1 MFKRFTIWRRKL
13 FSRVFAFVIS
23 HSIIWNN
30 LKMIEY
36 KDNPI
41 YFSAVFLRIQNDKL
55 LAPCIILYAPVL
67 YLVLLTHVSGRIH
80 MSGNI
85 KRWRWENNYLSHD
98 AYLFASLYR
107 NDCILVRVYERFPWK
122 IHFNLACHIYQRNA
136 ELDIM

>member
-1 MFKRFTIWRRKL
+1 MFKRFNIWRRKS

-36 KDNPI
+36 KDTPI
-41 YFSAVFLRIQNDKL
+41 IFSDVFLRVQNDQL
-55 LAPCIILYAPVL
+55 FAPSIILYAPVV
-67 YLVLLTHVSGRIH
+67 YIGSPNSRFWP
-80 MSGNI
+80 NI

-98 AYLFASLYR
+98 AYLLASLCR
-107 NDCILVRVYERFPWK
+107 NYCVLVRGYEWFSWI

-136 ELDIM
+136 ELDKNVDI